1 MYVIDLMP
9 IKMYFPAD
17 LNGITFCKLIEIGIV
32 LVGSINCF
40 KYFNMN
46 KLKGSNFIV
55 LLVVLFGLASFQ
67 QDSKTLKE
75 GLWRGVYTV
84 PDNEIPFLF
93 EVKDNSVFLINGEDR
108 FQAKNITYRSDS
120 VFIPFDLYDA
130 VLKCKMEGNQL
141 HGKLVKAS
149 GGKVVS
155 EVLFKAEYGN
165 ENRFPAS
172 NEKPAISLAGTWD
185 INIGE
190 GADAEKTVGNFSLK
204 GSILTGSILT
214 TTGDYRFLE
223 GVAHGKTFELS
234 AFGGSS
240 PYLFKGEFTDNNTFK
255 GEFVTSRKTT
265 KLEGKRNAKAA
276 LPDAYKV
283 SYLKEG
289 YSTVAFSF
297 PNLEGKKV
305 SLSDPAYKGKVVIVT
320 ILGSWCPNCLDE
332 NKFLSGWYKENK
344 NRGVEI
350 IGLGFERKND
360 FESAQK
366 SLTALKNRLGID
378 YQILFAGQSG
388 TESASKALPQ
398 LNGISSFPTTIF
410 IDKKGN
416 VRKIHSGFSGPATG
430 KFYEEFKTEFNAL
443 IDELVAEK

>member
-1 MYVIDLMP
+1 
-9 IKMYFPAD
+9 
-17 LNGITFCKLIEIGIV
+17 
-32 LVGSINCF
+32 
-40 KYFNMN
+40 MN
-46 KLKGSNFIV
+46 KLGWANLIV
-55 LLVVLFGLASFQ
+55 LLFVLFGLTSFQ
-67 QDSKTLKE
+67 QDSKNLKE

-84 PDNEIPFLF
+84 PGNEIPFLF

-108 FQAKNITYRSDS
+108 FQVKNIAYRNDS

-130 VLKCKMEGNQL
+130 VLKCKIEGNGLQ
-141 HGKLVKAS
+141 GKLVKTA
-149 GGKVVS
+149 GGKIVS
-155 EVLFKAEYGN
+155 EVPFKAEYGN
-165 ENRFPAS
+165 QNRFPVS
-172 NEKPAISLAGTWD
+172 SDKPAISLEGTWD

-190 GADAEKTVGNFSLK
+190 GADTDKTVGNFSLK

-240 PYLFKGEFTDNNTFK
+240 PYLLKGEFTGDNSFS
-255 GEFVTSRKTT
+255 GEFITPRKAT
-265 KLEGKRNAKAA
+265 KITGTRNAKAA

-283 SYLKEG
+283 TYLKEG
-289 YSTVAFSF
+289 FSTVAFSF
-297 PNLEGKKV
+297 PNLEGKQV
-305 SLSDPAYKGKVVIVT
+305 SLSDPVYKGKVVIVT

-332 NKFLSGWYKENK
+332 NKYLSGWYKENHD
-344 NRGVEI
+344 RGVEI

-360 FESAQK
+360 FESAKK
-366 SLTALKNRLGID
+366 SLTALKTRLGIE
-378 YQILFAGQSG
+378 YEILFAGQSG

-416 VRKIHSGFSGPATG
+416 VRKVHSGFSGPATG

>member
-1 MYVIDLMP
+1 
-9 IKMYFPAD
+9 
-17 LNGITFCKLIEIGIV
+17 
-32 LVGSINCF
+32 
-40 KYFNMN
+40 MN
-46 KLKGSNFIV
+46 KLRSTNLIV
-55 LLVVLFGLASFQ
+55 LLFVLLGLASFQ

-75 GLWRGVYTV
+75 GLWRGVYTI
-84 PDNEIPFLF
+84 PGNEIPFIF

-108 FQAKNITYRSDS
+108 FQTKNIAYRNDS

-130 VLKCKMEGNQL
+130 VLKCKIVGNRLQ
-141 HGKLVKAS
+141 GKLVKTS

-155 EVLFKAEYGN
+155 EVPFNAEYGN
-165 ENRFPAS
+165 KNRFPVS

-185 INIGE
+185 INMDE
-190 GADAEKTVGNFSLK
+190 GTDAEKTVGNFSLK

-240 PYLFKGEFTDNNTFK
+240 PYLLKGEFKDDNSFS
-255 GEFVTSRKTT
+255 GEFITSRKIT
-265 KLEGKRNAKAA
+265 KIAGTRNAKAA

-283 SYLKEG
+283 TYMKEG
-289 YSTVAFSF
+289 NSSLAFTF
-297 PNLEGKKV
+297 PNLDGKQV
-305 SLSDPAYKGKVVIVT
+305 SLSDPTYKGKVVIVT

-344 NRGVEI
+344 KRGVEI

-360 FESAQK
+360 FESAKK
-366 SLTALKNRLGID
+366 SLTALKTRLGIE
-378 YQILFAGQSG
+378 YEILFAGQSS
-388 TESASKALPQ
+388 TEAASKALPQ
-398 LNGISSFPTTIF
+398 LNGIASFPTTIF

-416 VRKIHSGFSGPATG
+416 VRKVHSGFSGPATG
-430 KFYEEFKTEFNAL
+430 KFFEEFKTEFNAL

>member
-1 MYVIDLMP
+1 
-9 IKMYFPAD
+9 
-17 LNGITFCKLIEIGIV
+17 
-32 LVGSINCF
+32 
-40 KYFNMN
+40 MN
-46 KLKGSNFIV
+46 KLRSTNLIV
-55 LLVVLFGLASFQ
+55 LLFVLLGLASFQ

-75 GLWRGVYTV
+75 GLWRGVYTI
-84 PDNEIPFLF
+84 PGNEIPFIF

-108 FQAKNITYRSDS
+108 FQTKNIAYRNDS

-130 VLKCKMEGNQL
+130 VLKCKIVGNRLQ
-141 HGKLVKAS
+141 GKLVKTS

-155 EVLFKAEYGN
+155 EVPFNAEYGN
-165 ENRFPAS
+165 KNRFPVS

-185 INIGE
+185 INMDE
-190 GADAEKTVGNFSLK
+190 GTDAEKTVGNFSLK

-240 PYLFKGEFTDNNTFK
+240 PYLLKGEFKDDNSFS
-255 GEFVTSRKTT
+255 GEFITSRKIT
-265 KLEGKRNAKAA
+265 KIAGTRNAKAA

-283 SYLKEG
+283 TYMKEG
-289 YSTVAFSF
+289 NSSLAFTF
-297 PNLEGKKV
+297 PNLDGKQV
-305 SLSDPAYKGKVVIVT
+305 SLSDPTYKGKVVIVT

-344 NRGVEI
+344 KRGVEI

-360 FESAQK
+360 FESAKK
-366 SLTALKNRLGID
+366 SLTALKTRLGIE
-378 YQILFAGQSG
+378 YEILFAGQSS
-388 TESASKALPQ
+388 TEAASKALPQ
-398 LNGISSFPTTIF
+398 LNGIASFPTTIF

-416 VRKIHSGFSGPATG
+416 VRKVHSGFSGPATG